1 MKDQFLQNELWTL
14 TVGAAFQRAHIYKGN
29 ASEKDQKHL
38 FNRYFRAVNV
48 LTYPGTGIG
57 LNIAKVHLEN
67 LGGNIKFKSKEN
79 QGSVFIV
86 ELPMI
91 KE

>member
-1 MKDQFLQNELWTL
+1 MRLSAKKKNIVFKVSDQ
-14 TVGAAFQRAHIYKGN
+14 GIGIP
-29 ASEKDQKHL
+29 EKDQKHL